1 LAVGVPLNGE
11 RRTAD
16 GLTRSRASEY
26 EPRMTLAGKVAL
38 VTGGGRGIGRGIALA
53 LAKAGA
59 DVAIAEVDRVASA
72 AQQYR
77 DAALSGFQAAEQTV
91 AEVRGLGRR
100 ALAIRAD
107 VTRSADVTAMI
118 DSTVAQ
124 LGGVDVLVCN
134 AGVVHVSPVE
144 KLSEEAFD
152 LTMAVNVKGVFL
164 CCRAAIPALRQR
176 PGASI
181 INVAS
186 VAGKNGAPGMAH
198 YCASKFA
205 VVGFTNALAKEL
217 ARHGI
222 RANAICPGILRTQM
236 WEYLTDEFRAPDEDR
251 EVAWER
257 YVRTLIPLGRAQ
269 TPDDIGQLAVYLAS
283 APNVTGQAI
292 NVDGGMELH

>member
-1 LAVGVPLNGE
+1 
-11 RRTAD
+11 
-16 GLTRSRASEY
+16 
-26 EPRMTLAGKVAL
+26 MTLQGKVAL

-53 LAKAGA
+53 LAHAGA
-59 DVAIAEVDRVASA
+59 DVAIAEVDRVASS

-77 DAALSGFQAAEQTV
+77 DAAVSGFHAAEQTV
-91 AEVRGLGRR
+91 AELCALGRR
-100 ALAIRAD
+100 GVALRAD
-107 VTRSADVTAMI
+107 VTKWADVRAMV
-118 DSTVAQ
+118 DATVQ
-124 LGGVDVLVCN
+124 RLGCLDILVCD

-152 LTMAVNVKGVFL
+152 LTIAVNVKGVFL
-164 CCRAAIPALRQR
+164 SCKAAIGALKQR

-205 VVGFTNALAKEL
+205 VVGFTNSLAKEL
-217 ARHGI
+217 ARFGI

-236 WEYLTDEFRAPDEDR
+236 WEYLTDEFRAADEDR
-251 EVAWER
+251 EAAWER

-269 TPDDIGQLAVYLAS
+269 TPEDIGQLAVYLAS
-283 APNVTGQAI
+283 ATNVTGQAI

>member
-1 LAVGVPLNGE
+1 
-11 RRTAD
+11 
-16 GLTRSRASEY
+16 
-26 EPRMTLAGKVAL
+26 MTLEGKVAL
-38 VTGGGRGIGRGIALA
+38 ITGGGRGIGRGIALA
-53 LAKAGA
+53 LARAGA

-77 DAALSGFQAAEQTV
+77 DAALSGVQAAEQTV

-100 ALAIRAD
+100 AVVIRAD
-107 VTRSADVTAMI
+107 VTQWADVRAMI
-118 DSTVAQ
+118 DAALAQ
-124 LGGVDVLVCN
+124 LGGLDVLVCN
-134 AGVVHVSPVE
+134 AGVVHVSPIE

-164 CCRAAIPALRQR
+164 SCKAAIPALKQR

-181 INVAS
+181 INIAS
-186 VAGKNGAPGMAH
+186 VAGKNGAAGMAH

-236 WEYLTDEFRAPDEDR
+236 WEYLADEFRAPDEDK
-251 EVAWER
+251 EVAWQR
-257 YVRTLIPLGRAQ
+257 YVRTLIPLGRPQ
-269 TPDDIGQLAVYLAS
+269 TPDDIGQLAVYLAA

>member
-1 LAVGVPLNGE
+1 MALEN
-11 RRTAD
+11 
-16 GLTRSRASEY
+16 
-26 EPRMTLAGKVAL
+26 KVAL

-53 LAKAGA
+53 LARAGA
-59 DVAIAEVDRVASA
+59 DVAIAEVDRVASS

-77 DAALSGFQAAEQTV
+77 DAALSGYRAAEQTV
-91 AEVRGLGRR
+91 AEVCGLGRR
-100 ALAIRAD
+100 AVAIRAD
-107 VTRSADVTAMI
+107 VTRAAEVSAMI
-118 DSTVAQ
+118 DTTVAQ
-124 LGGVDVLVCN
+124 LGGIDVLVCN

-236 WEYLTDEFRAPDEDR
+236 WEYLTDEFRAPEEDK
-251 EVAWER
+251 EVAWQR

-292 NVDGGMELH
+292 NVDGGMEMH

>member
-1 LAVGVPLNGE
+1 
-11 RRTAD
+11 
-16 GLTRSRASEY
+16 
-26 EPRMTLAGKVAL
+26 MTLTGKVAL

-53 LAKAGA
+53 LARAGA

-100 ALAIRAD
+100 AIAIRAD
-107 VTRSADVTAMI
+107 VTRSAEVSAML
-118 DSTVAQ
+118 DTTVAH

-152 LTMAVNVKGVFL
+152 LTMAVNVKGVYL
-164 CCRAAIPALRQR
+164 CCKAAIPALKQR

-217 ARHGI
+217 ARSGI

-269 TPDDIGQLAVYLAS
+269 TPDDIGQLAVYLAC